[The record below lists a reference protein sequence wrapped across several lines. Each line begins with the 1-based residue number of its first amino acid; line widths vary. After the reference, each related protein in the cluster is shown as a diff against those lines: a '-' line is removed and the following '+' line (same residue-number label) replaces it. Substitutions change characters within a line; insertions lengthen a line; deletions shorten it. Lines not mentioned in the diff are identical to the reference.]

1 MRLAIG
7 CLLACCLG
15 GCSPSPLGQ
24 IHAAHLGR
32 SDAAG
37 FASLKA
43 QFERAN
49 PGAALSGHRRV
60 TALEPARVDRVVFVH
75 GQDTQG
81 VQQGRFLLPM
91 RVAYTVGDLVLLSA
105 GMPLE
110 TNGAP
115 VDLLVFDLTQPL
127 PEGLPIFVR
136 PDNDTKISDTPGGC
150 ATDADAYRR
159 VALTWMPE
167 KGPYVYHGLN
177 AHRVLITDSFTH
189 YHPVDTGWDEFYLV
203 QDVRDGGGIWVS
215 RETDRI
221 TSPDE
226 VTAQEAGDLLEW
238 LPLETGDLVLL
249 PRGTVHRGF
258 GGVLVHVLAV
268 PGFVPDNE
276 IPVDDDLRAINE
288 RLGLTGAAALPCHDC
303 PH

>member
-1 MRLAIG
+1 M
-7 CLLACCLG
+7 ACCLG
-15 GCSPSPLGQ
+15 GCSPLPLGQ

-32 SDAAG
+32 SDATG

-49 PGAALSGHRRV
+49 PGAALSWHRQV
-60 TALEPARVDRVVFVH
+60 MALEPARVDRVVFVH

-81 VQQGRFLLPM
+81 VQQGCFLLPM

-105 GMPLE
+105 GMRLE
-110 TNGAP
+110 TAGAP
-115 VDLLVFDLTQPL
+115 VDLLVFDLAVPL
-127 PEGLPIFVR
+127 PGALPIFVR
-136 PDNDTKISDTPGGC
+136 PDNDPKISDMPGGC

-276 IPVDDDLRAINE
+276 IPVDDDLRAIND

-303 PH
+303 SH